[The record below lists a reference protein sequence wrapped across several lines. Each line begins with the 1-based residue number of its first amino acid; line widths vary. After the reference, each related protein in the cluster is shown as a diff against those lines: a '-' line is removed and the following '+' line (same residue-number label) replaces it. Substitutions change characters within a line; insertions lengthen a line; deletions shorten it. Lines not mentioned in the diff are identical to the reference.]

1 MARERTVIKGV
12 VLRTADTKES
22 DKILTLLT
30 PHGKLPVVAK
40 GARGRKSRVTACTQ
54 LLAYSEFTL
63 SESHGWQYLT
73 EGSTIEL
80 FAGIRQDVGLLSL
93 ASYFAELTEA
103 AALEGVESGEILSL
117 LLNALYALGTLKKP
131 QPQVKAA
138 FELKLMS
145 LIGFE
150 PLADAC
156 ACCGNPNPEDPVL
169 DVREGVICCGKCGK
183 GARGPGPS
191 LPPAASTTIPG
202 SVAARHRPGPTGLR
216 SVHMPLSSGAL
227 AALRHVIYGEP
238 KRLYSFSLAAEDLK
252 KLGDASEAYVHAMLE
267 RGFGTLDFYKGLNP

>member
-1 MARERTVIKGV
+1 MARERTVVKGI
-12 VLRTADTKES
+12 VLRAVDTKES
-22 DKILTLLT
+22 DKILTILT

-40 GARGRKSRVTACTQ
+40 GARSRKSRVTACTQ
-54 LLAYSEFTL
+54 LLAYSELTL
-63 SESHGWQYLT
+63 SESRGWQYLS

-80 FAGIRQDVGLLSL
+80 FQGVRQDIELLSL

-117 LLNALYALGTLKKP
+117 LLNALYALGNLKKNP
-131 QPQVKAA
+131 ALVKAA

-156 ACCGNPNPEDPVL
+156 AYCGNPEPEEPAL
-169 DVREGVICCGKCGK
+169 DIREGVVCCGKCGK
-183 GARGPGPS
+183 GERGLGPS
-191 LPPAASTTIPG
+191 GPAD
-202 SVAARHRPGPTGLR
+202 LR
-216 SVHMPLSSGAL
+216 SVHMPLSRGAL
-227 AALRHVIYGEP
+227 AAMRWVLYGEA

-252 KLGDASEAYVHAMLE
+252 RLGDASETYVHAMLE
-267 RGFGTLDFYKGLNP
+267 RGFRTLDFYKGLQLPEADG